1 MVRQGVVADR
11 DYLHLSEAISSN
23 GSQKWAIVLC
33 IWCQLPMTTVNQSLG
48 LFVIKGYQRLLYLLE
63 DERKG
68 EGDRE
73 PKAVW
78 DWIIQPIHLRRGCH
92 FHLPRDLQEWQDLP
106 GRQDTLGSLSD
117 WETWG
122 WKADSV
128 SPKWNAPTEISQGET
143 RNTST
148 EMEWHDLHG
157 CQSWEHPD
165 FVGVPNI
172 LVPSMPLEAAFLFSG
187 SVWRTTSQ
195 SLQR

>member
-1 MVRQGVVADR
+1 M
-11 DYLHLSEAISSN
+11 
-23 GSQKWAIVLC
+23 
-33 IWCQLPMTTVNQSLG
+33 
-48 LFVIKGYQRLLYLLE
+48 KGKAKE
-63 DERKG
+63 T
-68 EGDRE
+68 E

-78 DWIIQPIHLRRGCH
+78 DWIIQPIHLWRGCL

-172 LVPSMPLEAAFLFSG
+172 PSMLLELRFFFQGVSG
-187 SVWRTTSQ
+187 ERLPNHCQVAHPHAPADACLIYRRQ
-195 SLQR
+195 A